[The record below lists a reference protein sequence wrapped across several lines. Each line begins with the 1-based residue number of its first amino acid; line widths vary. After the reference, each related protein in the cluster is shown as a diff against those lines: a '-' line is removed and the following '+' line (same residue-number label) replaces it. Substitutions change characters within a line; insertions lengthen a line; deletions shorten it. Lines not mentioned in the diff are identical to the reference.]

1 MAPAPIDQCHQADDH
16 RRRTSI
22 VLVCVVGGSKGH
34 AACEDGLDAAQD
46 HAGAHEEHAEMK
58 RLGKREQLAGDH
70 RHDADD
76 HRGIFEERDQPHF
89 AAV

>member
-1 MAPAPIDQCHQADDH
+1 MAPAPITSTTPTITAGGTSMFSYASSAGRKAM
-16 RRRTSI
+16 RR
-22 VLVCVVGGSKGH
+22 V
-34 AACEDGLDAAQD
+34 EEGLDAAQD
-46 HAGAHEEHAEMK
+46 HAGAHEEYAEMK
-58 RLGKREQLAGDH
+58 GLREREQLAGDH